1 MIQQNDVL
9 HWQCSE
15 DTPFMLQLLFNH
27 LHLEHLSSVYLY
39 GTQDLH
45 RAFLT
50 LSDSQFLLLTSHPKT
65 PKPLLPL
72 LFSSVLL
79 NVGFGLPL
87 CLFPFCFQVNAT
99 LQSLFWSCLRMC
111 PTTFHHLFSIHH
123 SVPFIPAPSSNSPFV
138 TWSCHQMSRIL
149 QWYEDWS
156 FHDHSQSGT
165 GRRILS
171 ANSDTSYCMCHMPP
185 DKKLP

>member
-9 HWQCSE
+9 HWQCSD
-15 DTPFMLQLLFNH
+15 DTPFMLQLLYNH

-65 PKPLLPL
+65 PNPLLPL

-87 CLFPFCFQVNAT
+87 CLFLFGFQVNAT

-111 PTTFHHLFSIHH
+111 PTIFHHLYSILFITQCLH
-123 SVPFIPAPSSNSPFV
+123 SCSVKQLPFCDMVFPSDEQGSSV
-138 TWSCHQMSRIL
+138 V
-149 QWYEDWS
+149 
-156 FHDHSQSGT
+156 
-165 GRRILS
+165 
-171 ANSDTSYCMCHMPP
+171 
-185 DKKLP
+185 